1 MQSNTKQTS
10 ADTRRIAHAE
20 SMASMWLNRGN
31 EANTKAA
38 RERAYEKSQNWLDK
52 VNVLRGLA

>member
-1 MQSNTKQTS
+1 MSTSNEFS

-31 EANTKAA
+31 EASTKAA

-52 VNVLRGLA
+52 VNALRGLA